1 MLGSTDEY
9 QYSAEHRVRMIG
21 KGGEGFKKINVSVE
35 RQSKATGGAK
45 LVIFRLYSLIEPDF
59 NMKSNTRRL

>member
-1 MLGSTDEY
+1 MSSSDEY

-21 KGGEGFKKINVSVE
+21 KGCEGFKKINVTVE

-45 LVIFRLYSLIEPDF
+45 LV
-59 NMKSNTRRL
+59 KSINSHRELFIYISIYCRRL